1 MMWPLQL
8 PALLALGKLAA
19 AASTLFLSGTII
31 AFDHDAD
38 GLEVIR
44 DGSLLVT
51 DDRITGVYSK
61 GSSPDKL
68 PSGTETVD
76 VSGKIITP
84 GFIDTHRHLWQTGL
98 KTLGS
103 NTSLVEYLH
112 HYGSYPATGLLTAED
127 VYLGQLTGIYE
138 SLAGG
143 VTTILDHAH
152 HTWSRDTAEAGLQA
166 AVDSGARIFW
176 AYAIQNTSASFGS
189 TEQLQHIR
197 DIALN
202 GSFRGTP
209 TELGIA
215 YDSWSPPNDPG
226 EVNAVISTAKEFNV
240 SVITTHS
247 LAGPWGA
254 VNSPEDLHALQILN
268 TSTPIVISHA
278 SFLSATGAQL
288 LRATNQFISIT
299 PESEAHYG
307 HTHPYNH
314 LIQDQAALGIDT
326 HFTYSGDILFQA
338 RFWLQKTRLLL
349 SEEILNRWQV
359 PRLNPMSVVQAF
371 LLATR
376 NGGLALR
383 RNDLGVIAVGAKA
396 DLVVWDGTSPAML
409 GWNDPVAAVILHASV
424 GDIEHVLVDGAWK
437 KRDGKIVEP
446 KYPEIQHKFLKSA
459 KRLQKVFTELDIEI
473 PSGPWSYSGL
483 PIAEPLQA
491 DVLRGDGDGYGNK
504 FLQV

>member
-1 MMWPLQL
+1 MQPSHL
-8 PALLALGKLAA
+8 PALLALAELAA
-19 AASTLFLSGTII
+19 AASTLFVGGTII
-31 AFDHDAD
+31 AFDHDAN

-51 DDRITGVYSK
+51 DDRIAGIYPS
-61 GSSPDKL
+61 GSTPEKL
-68 PSGTETVD
+68 PSATETVD

-103 NTSLVEYLH
+103 NTSLVEYFSR
-112 HYGSYPATGLLTAED
+112 YGAYPATGLLTPDD

-152 HTWSRDTAEAGLQA
+152 HTWSSATAEAGLQA
-166 AVDSGARIFW
+166 AIDSGARIFW
-176 AYAIQNTSASFGS
+176 AYAIQNTSAAFGS
-189 TEQLQHIR
+189 TEQLQNFR
-197 DIALN
+197 DIARN
-202 GSFRGTP
+202 ASFQGTP

-215 YDSWSPPNDPG
+215 YDSWSPPNDPA
-226 EVNAVISTAKEFNV
+226 EVNAIISTAKEFNV

-254 VNSPEDLHALQILN
+254 VNSPEELHALNILN
-268 TSTPIVISHA
+268 TSIPVVFSHA
-278 SFLSATGAQL
+278 SFVSPTGAQL

-307 HTHPYNH
+307 HGHPYNH

-326 HFTYSGDILFQA
+326 HFTFSSDILFQA

-349 SEEILNRWQV
+349 SSETLNRWQV
-359 PRLNPMSVVQAF
+359 PRLSPMSVVQAF

-383 RNDLGVIAVGAKA
+383 RADLGVLAVGAKA

-409 GWNDPVAAVILHASV
+409 GWNDPVAAVMLHASV
-424 GDIEHVLVDGAWK
+424 GDIEHVLVDGRWK
-437 KRDGKIVEP
+437 KRAGRIVEP
-446 KYPEIQHKFLKSA
+446 GYPDVQRRFLESA
-459 KRLQKVFTELDIEI
+459 KRLQKVFAGMGGEI
-473 PSGPWSYSGL
+473 PSGPWPYSGL
-483 PIAEPLQA
+483 PIAEPLRV
-491 DVLRGDGDGYGNK
+491 DVLRGEGDGYGDT
-504 FLQV
+504 FLDV